1 MDRPNIAILGATGA
15 VGRELLAVLGQR
27 RFPYAQ
33 LRLLASPR
41 SAGTTLRCA
50 GRPLTVT
57 AADDRAFDG
66 MDLVFMCAGAERSRL
81 WAPRAV
87 EAGAIVIDNSSA
99 FRMDPAVPLIVPEI
113 NADELEQP
121 QPGAPRVDP
130 QGNPCSVP
138 RHHGLP
144 SGTSRGTHDT
154 SIGLAPGPVRSRII
168 ANPNCSTIIM
178 LMAVSPLRAVFGI
191 ERIAVATYQA
201 ASGAGAAAMAELRQ
215 QTRYVLEGFPPEPS
229 AFPEPC
235 AFNVFSHDSPVDPD
249 TGLNVEERKLI
260 EETRKIWR
268 DPGVRISATC
278 VRVPVMRAHTE
289 AINVTLASPAT
300 QQHVR
305 DVLEAAPGVRVVDE
319 RAAGDFPTPLK
330 ATGIDDALVGRIR
343 PDPSQ
348 TSHGSQHVGFDLLV
362 CADQLRKGAALNAV
376 QIAERLVRK

>member
-15 VGRELLAVLGQR
+15 VGRELLAVIEQR
-27 RFPYAQ
+27 QFPFAQ

-50 GRPLTVT
+50 GRLLTVT
-57 AADDRAFDG
+57 AVDDRAFDG
-66 MDLVFMCAGAERSRL
+66 VDLVFLCAGAERSRL
-81 WAPRAV
+81 WAPRTV

-99 FRMDPAVPLIVPEI
+99 FRMDPDVPLVVPEI
-113 NADELEQP
+113 NADEL
-121 QPGAPRVDP
+121 
-130 QGNPCSVP
+130 
-138 RHHGLP
+138 
-144 SGTSRGTHDT
+144 
-154 SIGLAPGPVRSRII
+154 GPVTTTTHLTGRIV

-178 LMAVSPLRAVFGI
+178 LMAVSPLRSAFGI

-201 ASGAGAAAMAELRQ
+201 VSGAGAAAMAELRQ
-215 QTRYVLEGFPPEPS
+215 QTRAVLEGFPPEPA

-268 DPGVRISATC
+268 DPSVRISATC

-289 AINVTLASPAT
+289 AINITLTSPAT
-300 QQHVR
+300 QQQVR
-305 DVLEAAPGVRVVDE
+305 DVLASAPGVRLVDD

-330 ATGIDDALVGRIR
+330 ATGLDDVLVGRIR
-343 PDPSQ
+343 PDPSHA
-348 TSHGSQHVGFDLLV
+348 SRDSQHVGFDLLV

-376 QIAERLVRK
+376 QVAERLVRE